1 MHQNFKRKR
10 DIPTAG
16 SPHLE
21 AVRLILMILAIAM
34 AFSLTVNDARAMMD
48 LADEPL
54 LPQIKP
60 APPNIMILL
69 DDSTS
74 MAFEFLIKDYQE
86 GCFPN
91 PAGDAAVGFG
101 YIYDCP
107 RDQKPAEAAACM
119 GEDDRRLW
127 KSRSHA
133 YNLIYY
139 NPLVNYAPWPGFGNR
154 SFSPAD
160 PNYPRLHPIGDNA
173 DSLDLD
179 DRSFSVTLEIA
190 AVPVAVL
197 EVGHAHYFQ
206 EGKNG
211 KIYLIALDG
220 ERERINYFEVTQ
232 VEGSGMTEKVKTVKS
247 INVPPAGIQ
256 VADYGEARQNFANW
270 FTYHR
275 RREYVAKGTVA
286 ALIQKLEGVRVGV
299 LSLSGRA
306 IVPLQPVSVWRQGV
320 LRDERSVLLQ
330 SIYGCDSAGDS
341 PLREGL
347 QDVGEYFKT
356 NSKRLIHHRGDSADG
371 DAPPYFSRV
380 DGGACQQSF
389 TLMVTDGY
397 YNYEKRDLAVGNSDG
412 DGDSLYDGGLY
423 ADSLSETLAD
433 VAMHYYE
440 NDFSPD
446 AQDAPAAAGLPDRVL
461 GPQQIH
467 PCVSDTAVHQHMVT
481 LGLAFGGIGGL
492 KSADDGVG
500 PDCANDAVNAEKAEG
515 EFIDVPPWPDTIE
528 AKSKKTIED
537 LVHAAVNGRG
547 QLLDAGDLQ
556 TLTDTFT
563 DRIGTVLNRTG
574 SSAPLLATRL
584 TDSGLNQD
592 DMYLFQAIYQTEN
605 WSGDVKA
612 FRLDPDTGTIL
623 SDTPAWSAADSLN
636 MASAN
641 RRNILSYDG
650 ISGIPFDEKHLSD
663 SQKKLLGPDF
673 SKIVHYL
680 KGENVEGYR
689 TRASRLGDIVH
700 ASPVFNEGI
709 VYVGANDGMLHAFEV
724 ANESEKA
731 LSGKEI
737 FAYVPRRVYG
747 NLNALVQPD
756 YRHKY
761 FVDLTPTIATGSGI
775 LGTAETV
782 TLLIGG
788 LGKGGKGYF
797 ALDIST
803 PDFMTPD
810 DVLWEFPKAGDRASE
825 NDSGYSFSKPMAAR
839 TNSDDPEESW
849 IVIFGNGYDS
859 THGNAVLFM
868 LNPGTG
874 ELIRKITADN
884 PGISPENGLSSPIAV
899 DVNADQK
906 VDFVY
911 AGDLKGNMWKFD
923 LTANNSSGWKVAY
936 SDGTYDQP
944 LFKASGPHG
953 SEQPITTKPEV
964 MLHSDGQGLMVL
976 FGTGKLLG
984 NSDYADTRPQSVY
997 GVWDYGDRIYFPE
1010 NGGYSDD
1017 DDREYLG
1024 TFTRPGLS
1032 NQPPNVTLME
1042 QTSEPYTFISNGE
1055 ADSLVESDLR
1065 VLSGGQPA
1073 WQTQPDADGSGERKF
1088 PDLSAVGTT
1097 HAGWYYD
1104 LPLDGERVT
1113 SDVLLRDGR
1122 LTVIGFTPD
1131 ADRCSDQSS
1140 SFLMELDAYTGGKPA
1155 TAVLDLNDD
1164 GVLDGQDEVNID
1176 HEGAGAGAGIPPAGI
1191 KISGSLQPPAVLR
1204 MNDQIAAG
1212 YLNTS
1217 TGIIRMQK
1225 IRAERLGVLYWKEI
1239 ER

>member
-1 MHQNFKRKR
+1 MLGNFIRKR
-10 DIPTAG
+10 DILTVWP
-16 SPHLE
+16 SCLE
-21 AVRLILMILAIAM
+21 GVRLILMLPAIAM
-34 AFSLTVNDARAMMD
+34 VLSLTVNPARAMMD
-48 LADEPL
+48 LSDEPL

-60 APPNIMILL
+60 APPNLMILL

-74 MAFEFLIKDYQE
+74 MAFEVLMKDYHE
-86 GCFPN
+86 GRFPN
-91 PAGDAAVGFG
+91 PAGDAAAGYG

-107 RDQKPAEAAACM
+107 PDQKPTEAAACM

-139 NPLVNYAPWPGFGNR
+139 NPSINYAPWPGFGNR
-154 SFSPAD
+154 SFPPAD
-160 PNYPRLHPIGDNA
+160 PKYPRLRPIGENA

-206 EGKNG
+206 EGENG
-211 KIYLIALDG
+211 EIYLIVLDG
-220 ERERINYFEVTQ
+220 ERERVNYFEVTQ
-232 VEGSGMTEKVKTVKS
+232 VEGSGMTEKVKTVKA
-247 INVPPAGIQ
+247 INVPPAEIM
-256 VADYGEARQNFANW
+256 VSDYGKARQNFANW
-270 FTYHR
+270 FAYHR

-286 ALIQKLEGVRVGV
+286 ALIQKLEGVRIGV
-299 LSLSGRA
+299 LSLSGRV
-306 IVPLQPVSVWRQGV
+306 IVPLQPVSVWREGV

-356 NSKRLIHHRGDSADG
+356 NSKRLIHHRGDRAEGDG
-371 DAPPYFSRV
+371 PPYFSSS

-412 DGDSLYDGGLY
+412 DGDSLYDGGPY
-423 ADSLSETLAD
+423 ADTLSETLAD

-440 NDFSPD
+440 NDLSPD
-446 AQDAPAAAGLPDRVL
+446 AEDAPAAAGLPDRVL
-461 GPQQIH
+461 GSQQIH
-467 PCVSDTAVHQHMVT
+467 SCVSDTAVHQHMVT
-481 LGLAFGGIGGL
+481 FGMDFGGIGGL
-492 KSADDGVG
+492 NSAGDGVG
-500 PDCANDAVNAEKAEG
+500 SDCANYSGNAEKVAG
-515 EFIDVPPWPDTIE
+515 ESVDVPLWPDAIE
-528 AKSKKTIED
+528 AKSEKTIDD
-537 LVHAAVNGRG
+537 LLHAAVNGRG
-547 QLLDAGDLQ
+547 RLLNAGDPQ
-556 TLTDTFT
+556 TLMDTFT

-574 SSAPLLATRL
+574 SSSPLLATRL
-584 TDSGLNQD
+584 TRSGLNQD
-592 DMYLFQAIYQTEN
+592 DIYLFQAVYQTEN

-612 FRLDPDTGTIL
+612 FRLDPDTGAIL
-623 SDTPAWSAADSLN
+623 SDVPAWSAADSLN
-636 MASAN
+636 MASAG

-650 ISGIPFDEKHLSD
+650 SSGIPFDEKHLSD

-689 TRASRLGDIVH
+689 TRATRLGDIVH
-700 ASPVFNEGI
+700 ASPVFDAGI

-724 ANESEKA
+724 ASESEKA

-737 FAYVPRRVYG
+737 FTYVPGRVYG
-747 NLNALVQPD
+747 NLNALVQPH

-761 FVDLTPTIATGSGI
+761 FVDLTPTIATGNGI
-775 LGTAETV
+775 LGTAEKA
-782 TLLIGG
+782 TLLVGG

-803 PDFMTPD
+803 PDFMTPN
-810 DVLWEFPKAGDRASE
+810 DVLWEFPRAGDRASE
-825 NDSGYSFSKPMAAR
+825 NDSGYSFSKPVVAQ
-839 TNSDDPEESW
+839 TNSDAPEESW
-849 IVIFGNGYDS
+849 IVLFGNGYDS
-859 THGNAVLFM
+859 ANGNAVLFI
-868 LNPGTG
+868 LNPETG
-874 ELIRKITADN
+874 DLVRKITADN
-884 PGISPENGLSSPIAV
+884 PGISQQNGLSSPIAV
-899 DVNADQK
+899 DVNADRK

-936 SDGTYDQP
+936 SDGIYDQP
-944 LFKASGPHG
+944 LFKTSGPHG
-953 SEQPITTKPEV
+953 SVQPITTKPEV
-964 MLHSDGQGLMVL
+964 MLHPDGQGLMVL

-984 NSDYADTRPQSVY
+984 SSDYTDTRPQSVY
-997 GVWDYGDRIYFPE
+997 GIWDYGDRIYSPE
-1010 NGGYSDD
+1010 NGGYSHD

-1055 ADSLVESDLR
+1055 ADSLVGTDLR
-1065 VLSGGQPA
+1065 VMSGNQPA
-1073 WQTQPDADGSGERKF
+1073 WQTQPDTDGSDERKF
-1088 PDLSAVGTT
+1088 PDLSAVGSS

-1140 SFLMELDAYTGGKPA
+1140 SFLMELNAFTGGRLA

-1164 GVLDGQDEVNID
+1164 GVLDGQDDVNIGQ
-1176 HEGAGAGAGIPPAGI
+1176 EGAGAGIPPAGI
-1191 KISGSLQPPAVLR
+1191 KIPGSLQPPAVLS
-1204 MNDQIAAG
+1204 MNDLIAVD
-1212 YLNTS
+1212 YLNAS

-1225 IRAERLGVLYWKEI
+1225 IRAEKLGVLYWKEI